1 MQQPTSGPQF
11 SSLPLSPAS
20 LANLAKL
27 GYDSMTPVQAASLP
41 LGLAGH
47 DLIVQ
52 AKTGSGKTAA
62 FGLVLLSKLD
72 LSKLSVQALV
82 LCPTRELTDQ
92 VAQELRCLARTE
104 CGKAL
109 AGAESEAML
118 YFSRTS
124 RRRLHSLAWDGIADS
139 MGSIVHGKRTRPA

>member
-1 MQQPTSGPQF
+1 MRSRTARSRLEPHRAGCAVQQPTSGQRF
-11 SSLPLSPAS
+11 SSLPLSPAG

-27 GYDSMTPVQAASLP
+27 GYDSLTPVQAASLP

-47 DLIVQ
+47 DLI
-52 AKTGSGKTAA
+52 
-62 FGLVLLSKLD
+62 
-72 LSKLSVQALV
+72 VQALV

-104 CGKAL
+104 CGKAP

-139 MGSIVHGKRTRPA
+139 MGGIVHGKRTRPA